1 MKSPTLKN
9 YWKAGFGTGGGFLS
23 AFAAAMLLGLVFF
36 IPGFILITREN
47 KKPKESRN
55 TTNLVI
61 GFVLMF
67 IGVILTAGAFAG
79 DTLNAL
85 ANQF

>member
-1 MKSPTLKN
+1 MPTLKN
-9 YWKAGFGTGGGFLS
+9 YWKAGFGTGGGVIS
-23 AFAAAMLLGLVFF
+23 AFMAAMLIALVFF

-55 TTNLVI
+55 TTMLVI

-67 IGVILTAGAFAG
+67 IGVILSTGALGGTA
-79 DTLNAL
+79 LNSL
-85 ANQF
+85 SNQF

>member
-1 MKSPTLKN
+1 MPTTLKN
-9 YWKAGFGTGGGFLS
+9 YWKAGFGTGGGVIS
-23 AFAAAMLLGLVFF
+23 AFMAAMLVALVFF

-47 KKPKESRN
+47 KKPKESRD
-55 TTNLVI
+55 TTMLVV

-67 IGVILTAGAFAG
+67 IGVVLSTGAFAG
-79 DTLNAL
+79 ETLNSL